1 MFKRSIYVSFAVT
14 FLFSFVFCHTAIASF
29 FVFNKNLKLGD
40 TGEDVFELQK
50 VLNSDISTVV
60 SLDGPGSKG
69 NETYYFGEKT
79 RLAVVAFQN
88 KYASE
93 ILTPNGLFYGTGFVG
108 VSTRAKLNSID
119 MASMSDTSGASAG
132 PGASVTASSLSLPT
146 FTSIPAQTT
155 TQAPFDPS
163 TFTPFNFFSDTD
175 DKVQVAFLSI
185 DYGKHGSLLEITGNN
200 FSLTDNKIHFGAHV
214 VSGVSAESKNK
225 IKFIIPDSI
234 PVGIYKVE
242 VQNQSGKS
250 ENNAYFVVA
259 SDGATLPKIN
269 NVSPTSLS
277 LGDEVVVTGENFT
290 TTGNMVRT
298 NLGVFEN
305 ISSSDGKTLKFDVEA
320 PDDLDIAKLFEI
332 DENFEMPVFMYVVN
346 TNGVSDKLNPSI
358 ITLKN
363 I

>member
-1 MFKRSIYVSFAVT
+1 MFKRSTITY
-14 FLFSFVFCHTAIASF
+14 FVFIFLSSSFFYNVANASS

-50 VLNSDISTVV
+50 ILNNDISTAV
-60 SLDGPGSKG
+60 SLSGLGSKG

-79 RLAVVAFQN
+79 KNAVVAFQN
-88 KYASE
+88 KYANE

-108 VSTRAKLNSID
+108 LSTRAKLNSIGNEVN
-119 MASMSDTSGASAG
+119 T
-132 PGASVTASSLSLPT
+132 SVTAPILPTTTQTPLDLST
-146 FTSIPAQTT
+146 FTS
-155 TQAPFDPS
+155 
-163 TFTPFNFFSDTD
+163 FNFFSDS
-175 DKVQVAFLSI
+175 DKEVQVAFLSI
-185 DYGKHGSLLEITGNN
+185 DHGNQGSVLEIVGNN
-200 FSLTDNKIHFGAHV
+200 FSLTDNKIYFGSHV
-214 VSGVSAESKNK
+214 ISGVPAESKNK
-225 IKFIIPDSI
+225 IKFIIPNSI
-234 PVGIYKVE
+234 PVGIYDVE

-250 ENNAYFVVA
+250 ENNAYFVVTNTISVA
-259 SDGATLPKIN
+259 PKIS
-269 NVSPTSLS
+269 NVSPTTLS

-305 ISSSDGKTLKFDVEA
+305 ISSSDGKTLKFDIEA
-320 PDDLDIAKLFEI
+320 PDDLDLEKLFEI
-332 DENFEMPVFMYVVN
+332 DEDFEMPVFMYVVN